1 MLQLN
6 ANLCLPPEG
15 TMSKAHARHKPSIL
29 VVDDAPAVSTTLM
42 WVLRENGYNC
52 VAVGSRTEAL
62 RVCAGMPPDLAL
74 IELDLPD
81 GTGVELARDLRSCV
95 PGCRMLMMSGDP
107 EAGYKVQRAQA
118 TGMDCELIPKPIPAE
133 ELLQRVKDALAQPVR
148 CG

>member
-6 ANLCLPPEG
+6 ANLCPAPEG
-15 TMSKAHARHKPSIL
+15 TMSKAHARHKPAIL

-74 IELDLPD
+74 IELELPD

-95 PGCRMLMMSGDP
+95 PGCRMLLMSGDP
-107 EAGYKVQRAQA
+107 EAGYEVQRAQA
-118 TGMDCELIPKPIPAE
+118 AGLDSELIPKPIPAE